1 MSEEK
6 HYDVCL
12 KGSDA
17 AADGKQMTKAEA
29 QKYLK
34 ELSENYAE
42 IPENSCLFSFYAGFN
57 TYDDM
62 TVNLG
67 KQWNRN
73 NNFSEVSSG
82 RMNIRIH
89 IKGCSKCHQSKCINN
104 IENGKCVDDF
114 VCKIIVKKLFPDQ
127 YGKQR

>member
-114 VCKIIVKKLFPDQ
+114 VCKIIGKKLFPDQ

>member
-1 MSEEK
+1 MSEK
-6 HYDVCL
+6 KYYNVHL
-12 KGSDA
+12 TGSEVA
-17 AADGKQMTKAEA
+17 VYGKQMTKDEI
-29 QKYLK
+29 KRYLK

-57 TYDDM
+57 AYDDM

-67 KQWNRN
+67 KQWNRE

-89 IKGCSKCHQSKCINN
+89 IKGCSKCHLYKCISN
-104 IENGKCVDDF
+104 IKNGKCVDDF
-114 VCKIIVKKLFPDQ
+114 VCKIIGKKLFPDQ

>member
-17 AADGKQMTKAEA
+17 AADGKQMTKDEIK
-29 QKYLK
+29 KYLK

-57 TYDDM
+57 AYDDM

-114 VCKIIVKKLFPDQ
+114 VCKIIGKKLFPDQ
-127 YGKQR
+127 YNKQR